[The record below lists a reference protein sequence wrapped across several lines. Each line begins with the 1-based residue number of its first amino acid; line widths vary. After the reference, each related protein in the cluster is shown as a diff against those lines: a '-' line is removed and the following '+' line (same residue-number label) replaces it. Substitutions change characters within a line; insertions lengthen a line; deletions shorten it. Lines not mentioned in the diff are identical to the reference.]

1 MANGIERGGRLMIQG
16 KISNLGTSGSLGA
29 WVRGESMNPSCT
41 YMARTGCG
49 RMEDV
54 TIWILMLLYTTLS
67 SLTGRCM
74 EVDGYYPT

>member
-1 MANGIERGGRLMIQG
+1 MANGIERGGRLMIKG

-49 RMEDV
+49 RADGCGHMDSDA
-54 TIWILMLLYTTLS
+54 TLHNF
-67 SLTGRCM
+67 
-74 EVDGYYPT
+74 E